1 MNRLF
6 AETYARDQEIEAR
19 YDNAELK
26 NDSVAME
33 QARTDHFA
41 LEASI
46 QAQGKPFELL
56 YSLYAAA
63 MKVGNEYI
71 DLSELHEYRDA
82 KELIDSFREY
92 GVEAFTFS
100 SGWSSATESAWA
112 FLQNGCTLAGMV
124 EINGLHKAFGS
135 DEYEKRRP
143 SCSGCSKEAVRMLQI
158 GRYTAPQDGRP
169 AIIQR
174 EFYGQ
179 GYIFKDETAFLS
191 HPDQVCYVPE
201 LSDTAYT
208 HNDLLAVCD
217 HQEKLA
223 QRCFD
228 CLNWQ
233 SPTTW
238 VDEQFIFGEW
248 VRCEECHR
256 VYDAEEHSSCPHC
269 GNEQDGD
276 SSEQ

>member
-6 AETYARDQEIEAR
+6 AETYAKDQEIEAR
-19 YDNAELK
+19 YDAAELK
-26 NDSVAME
+26 NDQAAME

-41 LEASI
+41 LEADI

-135 DEYEKRRP
+135 NEYEKRP
-143 SCSGCSKEAVRMLQI
+143 
-158 GRYTAPQDGRP
+158 
-169 AIIQR
+169 
-174 EFYGQ
+174 
-179 GYIFKDETAFLS
+179 AFL
-191 HPDQVCYVPE
+191 
-201 LSDTAYT
+201 
-208 HNDLLAVCD
+208 
-217 HQEKLA
+217 
-223 QRCFD
+223 F
-228 CLNWQ
+228 
-233 SPTTW
+233 
-238 VDEQFIFGEW
+238 
-248 VRCEECHR
+248 R
-256 VYDAEEHSSCPHC
+256 V
-269 GNEQDGD
+269 Q
-276 SSEQ
+276 

>member
-19 YDNAELK
+19 YDAAELK
-26 NDSVAME
+26 NDQAAME
-33 QARTDHFA
+33 QAHADHFA

-124 EINGLHKAFGS
+124 AINGPHKAFGS
-135 DEYEKRRP
+135 NEYEKRP
-143 SCSGCSKEAVRMLQI
+143 
-158 GRYTAPQDGRP
+158 
-169 AIIQR
+169 
-174 EFYGQ
+174 
-179 GYIFKDETAFLS
+179 AFL
-191 HPDQVCYVPE
+191 
-201 LSDTAYT
+201 
-208 HNDLLAVCD
+208 
-217 HQEKLA
+217 
-223 QRCFD
+223 F
-228 CLNWQ
+228 
-233 SPTTW
+233 
-238 VDEQFIFGEW
+238 
-248 VRCEECHR
+248 R
-256 VYDAEEHSSCPHC
+256 V
-269 GNEQDGD
+269 Q
-276 SSEQ
+276 

>member
-6 AETYARDQEIEAR
+6 AENYAKDQEIEAR

-26 NDSVAME
+26 NDSVATE

-41 LEASI
+41 LEADI

-100 SGWSSATESAWA
+100 SGWSNATGSAWA

-124 EINGLHKAFGS
+124 EINGQHKAFGS
-135 DEYEKRRP
+135 DEYEKRP
-143 SCSGCSKEAVRMLQI
+143 
-158 GRYTAPQDGRP
+158 
-169 AIIQR
+169 
-174 EFYGQ
+174 
-179 GYIFKDETAFLS
+179 AFL
-191 HPDQVCYVPE
+191 
-201 LSDTAYT
+201 
-208 HNDLLAVCD
+208 
-217 HQEKLA
+217 
-223 QRCFD
+223 F
-228 CLNWQ
+228 
-233 SPTTW
+233 
-238 VDEQFIFGEW
+238 
-248 VRCEECHR
+248 R
-256 VYDAEEHSSCPHC
+256 V
-269 GNEQDGD
+269 Q
-276 SSEQ
+276 